1 MSQKEIRLYE
11 DSVIKLTVRQGYEAE
26 RFPITIGS
34 GTFLKGEDLLDF
46 DKINSVSG
54 ALNSGE
60 LGYTRDT
67 NRLFVGNISEDL
79 NGKQQQTPGG
89 VLTGNKYLGFID
101 SRDASLGENKP
112 LSLDTLLSSNSMYRT
127 YNFSDD
133 EASSLIYTEDK
144 KWQRL
149 PFYNEKYDAYD
160 GDYVYDI
167 YRNAI
172 VLFDHNIKSSNNPV
186 FTEVAGQEQ
195 LQYKMHGKRKTVL
208 EPRFAESVE
217 NDKGRETVYQHTSD
231 MYGDGYVLFYNVIP
245 DGDTLTFA
253 PKSFDE
259 NGVDKNEDGS
269 NNYSY
274 NIIKINRI
282 PASLVGETLDPKHFQ
297 LSTTSEGGVVQLN
310 SNWVSKFDNIPGN
323 NFENALDNHVVIV
336 KKENDNI
343 ALSSSTVNIDD
354 LSWITTNL
362 NSNTF
367 KETIRDALLS
377 NYYTSEEVDTQISAK
392 IASISA
398 DISYEADTPVP
409 DYSRPITFTP
419 NVVNIQ
425 NLKTALSEGA
435 GSNDDLTD
443 LEEEIMS
450 SNYFLL
456 VGGVGII
463 SIQHRYSEA
472 GGEGEGQTGAES
484 GTGTL
489 NLGMAGMYS
498 QHLLPFKLSIENEE
512 ITISGDNISSQYI
525 LSAK

>member
-34 GTFLKGEDLLDF
+34 GSFVKGEDLLDF
-46 DKINSVSG
+46 DKINSISG

-89 VLTGNKYLGFID
+89 VLTGNKYLGFVD
-101 SRDASLGENKP
+101 SRDSALGENKP
-112 LSLDTLLSSNSMYRT
+112 LSLDTLLSSDSLYRT

-149 PFYNEKYDAYD
+149 PYYNEKYDAYD

-172 VLFDHNIKSSNNPV
+172 VLFDHNISANNNPD
-186 FTEVAGQEQ
+186 FAEINGQEQ
-195 LQYKMHGKRKTVL
+195 LQHKMHGKRKTVL
-208 EPRFAESVE
+208 EPRFVDSVE
-217 NDKGRETVYQHTSD
+217 NNRGRETVYQHTSD

-253 PKSFDE
+253 SKSFDE
-259 NGVDKNEDGS
+259 NGIDKNEDGV

-274 NIIKINRI
+274 NIIKINRL

-297 LSTTSEGGVVQLN
+297 LSTTTEGGVIQLN
-310 SNWVSKFDNIPGN
+310 SDWVSKFDGIPSN
-323 NFENALDNHVVIV
+323 NFENAIDNHVVIV
-336 KKENDNI
+336 KKENNNI
-343 ALSSSTVNIDD
+343 ALSSSSVNIDD
-354 LSWITTNL
+354 LTWISTNL
-362 NSNTF
+362 NSDTF
-367 KETIRDALLS
+367 KETIKSNLL
-377 NYYTSEEVDTQISAK
+377 NDYYTAEEVDTQISTR
-392 IASISA
+392 ISSIDT
-398 DISYEADTPVP
+398 DINYEADIPVP
-409 DYSRPITFTP
+409 DYSRPIAFTP
-419 NVVNIQ
+419 NVVNIE
-425 NLKTALSEGA
+425 NLTNVLSDSTMDEDAL
-435 GSNDDLTD
+435 ND

-456 VGGVGII
+456 IGGVGIMT
-463 SIQHRYSEA
+463 IQHRYSEA
-472 GGEGEGQTGAES
+472 EAGTEGQNGAVS
-484 GTGTL
+484 GTATL
-489 NLGMAGMYS
+489 ELGMANAYS
-498 QHLLPFKLSIENEE
+498 QHLLPFKLSIENES
-512 ITISGDNISSQYI
+512 ITIGGNIASKYI
-525 LSAK
+525 LTAK